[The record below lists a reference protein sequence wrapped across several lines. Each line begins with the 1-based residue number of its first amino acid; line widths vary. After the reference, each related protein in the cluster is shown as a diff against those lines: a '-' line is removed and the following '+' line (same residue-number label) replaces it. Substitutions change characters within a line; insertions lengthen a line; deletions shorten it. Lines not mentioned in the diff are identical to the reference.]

1 MSKKIHKNTKL
12 FLKLKQKELKKVK
25 EMRSKGIQSVRVL
38 QRARVL
44 ELFHEGLVSPRVAK
58 YVGVSP
64 ETARRIGWN
73 YLEGGLEFALYDKPR
88 PGKERALNETQANKI
103 IALVCADPP
112 EGRERW
118 TIELIVEEAIG
129 RKIIPTV
136 GRETIRV
143 LLHSHDL
150 KPWRE
155 KNVVRT

>member
-1 MSKKIHKNTKL
+1 MIKKIHKNSKL
-12 FLKLKQKELKKVK
+12 FLKLNFQELKKVK
-25 EMRSKGIQSVRVL
+25 EMRSKGVLSVRVL
-38 QRARVL
+38 RRARVL
-44 ELFHEGLVSPRVAK
+44 ELFHKGLISPKVAE

-73 YLEGGLEFALYDKPR
+73 YLEGGLEFALFDKPR

-103 IALVCADPP
+103 IAFVCSDPP
-112 EGRERW
+112 DGRERW
-118 TIELIVEEAIG
+118 TIELIAEEAIS
-129 RKIIPTV
+129 RKIVQTV

-155 KNVVRT
+155 KNVVRS